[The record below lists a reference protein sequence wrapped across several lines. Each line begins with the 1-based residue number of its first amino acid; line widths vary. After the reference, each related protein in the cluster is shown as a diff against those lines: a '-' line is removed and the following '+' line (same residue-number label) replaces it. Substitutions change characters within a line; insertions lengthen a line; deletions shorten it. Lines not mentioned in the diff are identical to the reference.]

1 MHTPILCTYAR
12 YQRASPEA
20 RLDLYNTE
28 VVGMQD
34 VPNASPPS
42 VWLEGFTY
50 NHLAGLAAAN
60 TLPRT
65 TQKALRV
72 SLTAWLRRQ
81 KQYTPQPYEQLASV
95 LQKAGYKSLATRILY
110 ESKKR
115 EESQTSYVWSWL
127 VLWLQ
132 RMLIGYGYYNFRV
145 LVPVLVFLL
154 VGVAVLYFTGEGR
167 RLHMPYGVSYSIDML
182 LPVIKL
188 NKAHDEVIRR
198 LIPSVRWYFYCH
210 QIVGYILASF
220 LVAGLAGL
228 TKKNP

>member
-1 MHTPILCTYAR
+1 MWAYNFLRTKHFHGVSSAGPHIYLLKSR
-12 YQRASPEA
+12 Y
-20 RLDLYNTE
+20 
-28 VVGMQD
+28 G
-34 VPNASPPS
+34 
-42 VWLEGFTY
+42 
-50 NHLAGLAAAN
+50 
-60 TLPRT
+60 
-65 TQKALRV
+65 KV
-72 SLTAWLRRQ
+72 S
-81 KQYTPQPYEQLASV
+81 
-95 LQKAGYKSLATRILY
+95 
-110 ESKKR
+110 
-115 EESQTSYVWSWL
+115 
-127 VLWLQ
+127 
-132 RMLIGYGYYNFRV
+132 NFRV

-228 TKKNP
+228 TKKN